1 MIHPPRRCTVV
12 IHWNR
17 IKRVTLDFIF
27 PNRCP
32 YCGKIIGSK
41 ERVCACCEEIF
52 PRIEPPIC
60 KVCGRGVAFC
70 RCHHKYSFD
79 RCIAPFYYEGN
90 ARNGLILFKFRGW
103 IKNAEIFAEEMAQVA
118 KREYG
123 NTPDDVMVYVPMTKQ
138 AVRKRGYNQSKLLA
152 HELSKQLKIPV
163 LDDVLVKCREL
174 NPQHMVGMRERWS
187 NVMGAFCVEQEELV
201 RGKRVVLVDDV
212 MTTGATLDQCARML
226 KMAGAKSVLCVV
238 FASTSPQ
245 RLVKPVKVAYNIA
258 DAPAKRTAPVAQ
270 QRG

>member
-1 MIHPPRRCTVV
+1 M

-17 IKRVTLDFIF
+17 IKRVALDFIF

-41 ERVCACCEEIF
+41 EKVCVPCLEIL
-52 PRIEPPIC
+52 PRIEKPTC

-70 RCHHKYSFD
+70 RCHRSYAFD
-79 RCIAPFYYEGN
+79 RCVAPFYYEGN

-103 IKNAEIFAEEMAQVA
+103 LKNAVVFAEEMAQVVR
-118 KREYG
+118 REYG
-123 NTPDDVMVYVPMTKQ
+123 NSSSDVIVYVPMTKH

-152 HELSKQLKIPV
+152 EELSKQLEIPI
-163 LDDVLVKCREL
+163 LTDGLIKCIEL

-187 NVMGAFCVEQEELV
+187 NVMGAFCVENEELIC
-201 RGKRVVLVDDV
+201 GKRVLLVDDV

-226 KMAGAKSVLCVV
+226 KQAGARSVRCAV

-245 RLVKPVKVAYNIA
+245 RLVKPIKVAYNIA
-258 DAPAKRTAPVAQ
+258 DAPVKRTAPVAQ